1 MYDFDNIDPSV
12 SSFVD
17 EYLDSFI
24 TWDLILF
31 FYENP
36 FTVGSPS
43 SIAMSIGRLDSDV
56 LPYLEKLVDKNI
68 LSKELQVR
76 DSSET
81 IFSYVPEKNFESS
94 VEEFKKALKDRAS
107 RLMIVSKVLQKE
119 AKK

>member
-1 MYDFDNIDPSV
+1 MQDYNNIDPEV
-12 SSFVD
+12 SSFVE
-17 EYLDSFI
+17 EYIDSFI

-56 LPYLEKLVDKNI
+56 LPYLELLVGKKV
-68 LSKELQVR
+68 LTSELQVR
-76 DSSET
+76 ESAET
-81 IFSYVPEKNFESS
+81 IYSYVPDRQFEAR
-94 VEEFKKALKDRAS
+94 VEGFRKSLKDRTS

-119 AKK
+119 ARR

>member
-1 MYDFDNIDPSV
+1 MYDFDNIDVSV
-12 SSFVD
+12 NQFVD
-17 EYLDSFI
+17 EYIDSFI

-43 SIAMSIGRLDSDV
+43 SIAMNIGRLDSDV
-56 LPYLEKLVDKNI
+56 QPYLEKLVEKGI
-68 LSKELQVR
+68 VTRETPTR
-76 DSSET
+76 DGAE
-81 IFSYVPEKNFESS
+81 IIYSYKPNDEFEKK
-94 VEEFKKALKDRAS
+94 VEQFKKSLRDRTS

>member
-1 MYDFDNIDPSV
+1 MYDFDNIDPNV
-12 SSFVD
+12 SSFVE
-17 EYLDSFI
+17 EYIDSFI

-56 LPYLEKLVDKNI
+56 LPYLEMLVAKEI
-68 LSKELQVR
+68 LSSELQVR
-76 DSSET
+76 ESPET
-81 IFSYVPEKNFESS
+81 IFSYVPDKGFETR

-119 AKK
+119 ARK

>member
-1 MYDFDNIDPSV
+1 MYDFDSIEPIVNE
-12 SSFVD
+12 FVE
-17 EYLDSFI
+17 EYIDSFI
-24 TWDLILF
+24 TWDLIMF

-43 SIAMSIGRLDSDV
+43 SIAMSIGRLDAQV
-56 LPYLEKLVDKNI
+56 QPNLEKLVEKGV
-68 LSKELQVR
+68 LSKETQMS
-76 DSSET
+76 DSAED
-81 IFSYVPEKNFESS
+81 IYSYKPNNEFEKM